1 MTTIKM
7 TNAKALQYVLSNCE
21 VPADVQE
28 KIEKMLAQLEKKS
41 SVDRKPT
48 ATQVANEALGNE
60 ILSFLRENG
69 KKTVSEM
76 IKEIPACGELS
87 NQKVSAI
94 VRTLSKEGKV
104 QRVEEKRKAY
114 FEAC

>member
-21 VPADVQE
+21 IPADIQE

-48 ATQVANEALGNE
+48 ATQIANEALGNE
-60 ILSFLRENG
+60 IVAFLRENG
-69 KKTVSEM
+69 KKTVSDL
-76 IKEIPACGELS
+76 IKEMPACSELS
-87 NQKVSAI
+87 NQKVAAI
-94 VRTLSKEGKV
+94 VRTLSNEGKV
-104 QRVEEKRKAY
+104 KRTEEKRKAY